1 MNRTRLQSWVFSGSF
16 MLAFLLQ
23 LMPVPA
29 ALLPLKPYW
38 IGLVMIYWA
47 IEMPEYVG
55 LGFAFLIGVAGD
67 ILTGELLG
75 EQALRLLVLTFIVLR
90 FRARLRFFPL
100 WQQVLAVL
108 ALLLNDRI
116 VMLIVRGF
124 SGEVMPSLEFW
135 IAPLVDMLIWPFL
148 FLLLDDLRARLRT
161 SE

>member
-1 MNRTRLQSWVFSGSF
+1 LNRARLQNWVFAGSF
-16 MLAFLLQ
+16 VLAFLLQ
-23 LMPVPA
+23 LLPLPA

-38 IGLVMIYWA
+38 IGLAMIYWA
-47 IEMPEYVG
+47 IEMPEHTG
-55 LGFAFLIGVAGD
+55 LGTAFLIGVTGD

-90 FRARLRFFPL
+90 FRARLRFFPV
-100 WQQVLAVL
+100 WQQALAVL

-124 SGEVMPSLEFW
+124 SGAAMPSLAFW
-135 IAPLVDMLIWPFL
+135 IAPLIGMLMWPFL
-148 FLLLDDLRARLRT
+148 FLLFNDLRTRLRA